1 MTSIYNIH
9 YLKHRKPEL
18 NDNETYIYLVNEPV
32 KNNKIDHILNSQ
44 YKEKQKWRACF
55 PFPLP
60 KFLSTRFDYFPR
72 NSNKTY
78 RNLTKPNE
86 TRRIKIVAWLVYF
99 IIL

>member
-9 YLKHRKPEL
+9 YLKHWKPEL
-18 NDNETYIYLVNEPV
+18 NDDDTYIYLVNEPV
-32 KNNKIDHILNSQ
+32 KKIDHILNSQ

-60 KFLSTRFDYFPR
+60 KFLSTRFNYFPR
-72 NSNKTY
+72 SSNKTY
-78 RNLTKPNE
+78 RNLTKRYE
-86 TRRIKIVAWLVYF
+86 TFRIKIVAWLVYF